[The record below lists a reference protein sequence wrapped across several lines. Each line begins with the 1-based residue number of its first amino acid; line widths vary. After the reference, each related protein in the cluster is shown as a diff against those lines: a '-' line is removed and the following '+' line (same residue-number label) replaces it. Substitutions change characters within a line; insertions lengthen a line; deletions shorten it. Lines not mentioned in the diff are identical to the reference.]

1 MVKNQTASNLD
12 HPTSSLVKIAGAT
25 LNQTPFDWLHN
36 TNNILAA
43 IDAAKR
49 ERVKILCLPELCL
62 TGYGCEDLFLSDW
75 LSVKAWEELE
85 KIEKQCGGITVCVGL
100 PVRMNGLTYNGVCVI
115 SDAKILG
122 ITLKQNLAI
131 DGVHYETRWFEE
143 WAPEKI
149 IELQK
154 GTRSVKAGDLIYKV
168 EEVTF
173 GFEICED
180 AWIKKRPGYAL
191 SKRGVNL
198 ILNSSASHF
207 SIGKSPLREKLVT
220 VGSVLFNCTYL
231 YVNLLGNEAGRMIYD
246 GDILIAQQGK
256 LLAQNTR
263 LSFKP
268 FNLLTCEVD
277 FSQPNNSKPQELTD
291 SKEKNEELTR
301 AATLALYDYLRKSK
315 AKGFVVSL
323 SGGADSS
330 MCATLVAEMIKRAS
344 NQLGWA
350 VFCKSIGLNTSAV
363 KENVKLATKLL
374 LTCAYQSA
382 RNSSPTTLQAAEHLA
397 SSLGAEF
404 HHWSIQPEVD
414 SYTQKIEKALNKN
427 TSWETDDI
435 TLQNI
440 QARARSPIIWMLA
453 NIKQAILLTTSN
465 RSEGDVGYATMDGDT
480 SGSLAPIAGIDKT
493 SILQWLQWAE
503 KELGYDGLHA
513 VNSLQPTAELRPL
526 ERNQTDEDDLM
537 PYSMLNAIERHA
549 IFERKSPVEVFQEMK
564 VQHPDHH
571 QLKRYIKKFFKLW
584 AANQWKRERF
594 APSFHLDELNVDP
607 RTWCRFPILSSGFS
621 EELARLEAI

>member
-1 MVKNQTASNLD
+1 MVKNQATSHHD
-12 HPTSSLVKIAGAT
+12 HTTSSLVKIAGAT

-43 IDAAKR
+43 IAAAKR
-49 ERVKILCLPELCL
+49 EQVKILCLPELCI

-75 LSVKAWEELE
+75 LSAKAWEELE
-85 KIEKQCGGITVCVGL
+85 KIEKQCDGITVCVGL
-100 PVRMNGLTYNGVCVI
+100 PVRMNGITYNGVCVI

-143 WAPEKI
+143 WVPEKI
-149 IELQK
+149 IELQL
-154 GTRSVKAGDLIYKV
+154 GTRTIQIGDLIYKTDGI
-168 EEVTF
+168 TF

-180 AWIKKRPGYAL
+180 AWIKKRPGFAL
-191 SKRGVNL
+191 HKRGVNL

-207 SIGKSPLREKLVT
+207 SMGKSPIREKLVMD
-220 VGSVLFNCTYL
+220 GSVLFNCTYL
-231 YVNLLGNEAGRMIYD
+231 YVNLLGNEAGRMIFD
-246 GDILIAQQGK
+246 GDILVAQRGK
-256 LLAQNTR
+256 LLAQNNR

-268 FNLLTCEVD
+268 FNLLVCEVD
-277 FSQPNNSKPQELTD
+277 FHQPSYSRSQKLTD

-330 MCATLVAEMIKRAS
+330 MCATLVAEMVKRAS
-344 NQLGWA
+344 SQLGWE
-350 VFCKSIGLNTSAV
+350 VFCKHLGLNTEDIQGDV
-363 KENVKLATKLL
+363 KQATNRLL
-374 LTCAYQSA
+374 SCAYQGTK
-382 RNSSPTTLQAAEHLA
+382 NSSSTTLQTAQQLAE
-397 SSLGAEF
+397 SLGAGF
-404 HHWSIQPEVD
+404 HHWSIQQEVD
-414 SYTQKIEKALNKN
+414 TYTQKIEKALNRK

-435 TLQNI
+435 SLQNI

-453 NIKQAILLTTSN
+453 NIKQSILLTTSN

-480 SGSLAPIAGIDKT
+480 SGSLAPIAGVDKT

-503 KELGYDGLHA
+503 KELDYSGLRA
-513 VNSLQPTAELRPL
+513 VNSLQPTAELRPQ

-537 PYSMLNAIERHA
+537 PYSILNAIECHA
-549 IFERKSPVEVFQEMK
+549 IFERKSPVEVFQVMK
-564 VQHPDHH
+564 TQHPDH
-571 QLKRYIKKFFKLW
+571 QRLKQYIKKFYKLW

-607 RTWCRFPILSSGFS
+607 RTWCRFPILSSGFV
-621 EELARLEAI
+621 EELAQLEVI

>member
-1 MVKNQTASNLD
+1 MVKNQATSNLD

-43 IDAAKR
+43 IDAAKH
-49 ERVKILCLPELCL
+49 EHVKILCLPELCI

-75 LSVKAWEELE
+75 LSAKAWEELE
-85 KIEKQCGGITVCVGL
+85 QIEKQCGGITVCVGL
-100 PVRMNGLTYNGVCVI
+100 PVRMNGITYNGVCVI

-143 WAPEKI
+143 WVPEKI
-149 IELQK
+149 IELQI

-168 EEVTF
+168 EGITF

-207 SIGKSPLREKLVT
+207 SMDKSPIREKLVMD
-220 VGSVLFNCTYL
+220 GSILFNCTYL
-231 YVNLLGNEAGRMIYD
+231 YVNLLGNEAGRMIFD
-246 GDILIAQQGK
+246 GDILVAQQGK
-256 LLAQNTR
+256 LLAQNNR

-277 FSQPNNSKPQELTD
+277 FNQPNNSKSQELTD

-330 MCATLVAEMIKRAS
+330 MCATLVAEMVKRAS
-344 NQLGWA
+344 SQLGWE
-350 VFCKSIGLNTSAV
+350 VFCKHIGLNT
-363 KENVKLATKLL
+363 EDRQGDVKLATNRL
-374 LTCAYQSA
+374 LTCAYQGTK
-382 RNSSPTTLQAAEHLA
+382 NSSPTTLQAAQQLA
-397 SSLGAEF
+397 ESLGAGF
-404 HHWSIQPEVD
+404 HHWSIQQEVD
-414 SYTQKIEKALNKN
+414 TYTQKIEEALNRK
-427 TSWETDDI
+427 TTWEKDDI
-435 TLQNI
+435 SLQNI

-480 SGSLAPIAGIDKT
+480 SGSLAPIAGIDKIT
-493 SILQWLQWAE
+493 ILQWLKWAE
-503 KELGYDGLHA
+503 NELGYVGLRI

-537 PYSMLNAIERHA
+537 PYSILNAIERHA
-549 IFERKSPVEVFQEMK
+549 VFERKSPVEVFQVMK
-564 VQHPDHH
+564 IQHPDHQ
-571 QLKRYIKKFFKLW
+571 QLKQHIKKFFKLW

-607 RTWCRFPILSSGFS
+607 RTWCRFPILSSGFA
-621 EELARLEAI
+621 EELAQLETI